1 MAAFSKL
8 DGIHRLHPRPACGS
22 QLRLAE
28 PLQSH
33 FELGASGAFAL
44 AAFALAFTAAFGF
57 AAALPLG
64 DWPKASPRER
74 AFCEQPHHCTC
85 PHPPGSPADQAGTA
99 ELLRRQFGRFE
110 EAPPLMASLQVL
122 DLQQISSELPSVKS
136 TTLHCSRWHPG
147 CSQDRRRQ
155 QVIRT

>member
-57 AAALPLG
+57 AAVTGQKLHH
-64 DWPKASPRER
+64 ASEPFASSLIIAHVLIRL
-74 AFCEQPHHCTC
+74 
-85 PHPPGSPADQAGTA
+85 AGTA